1 MSKQIQGILIL
12 IGLVSIGASIYGYFR
27 DGQLESLSGTLIGL
41 SLIILAFY
49 DKKNNN
55 KTVDK
60 N

>member
-49 DKKNNN
+49 DKKNN
-55 KTVDK
+55 KK
-60 N
+60 K